1 MSAGAVLGALLSVG
15 VTAPVVS
22 AAVVPALAPP
32 APSEVNA
39 APVSGTAPPVPAAP
53 VPAAPAPATAA
64 RGEITGLRWRPCPAS
79 GTPTLQCG
87 RLLVPYDY
95 SQPAGPQFALAVS
108 RVPATGRRTGSLF
121 FNPGGPGGAG
131 AGAVAGLSKVMPAAV
146 RARFDLV
153 SWDPRGIGNTRPALK
168 SCLQPRLVLP
178 VSGVV
183 DWPTARAESAVVVAA
198 ANRTCQ
204 ASNSSFINHMGTNNA
219 ARDLDRL
226 RAAVGDR
233 KLTYWGLSYGT
244 RIGYVYALMY
254 PNRIRAMTLDGN
266 IDPKS
271 NYAGLTQGG
280 VALDSAL
287 RFMSS
292 ASPPTYAAI
301 MAMVSGL
308 DAAPIPLGNGKQ
320 YTRWNYLTTMASA
333 IPSES
338 SWPYVIG
345 YNRSI
350 ETARLN
356 TPAGAKERAKLLA
369 SLDASDG
376 NLGGAFSVVNC
387 LDYADRMSAAA
398 QNSAIGHNALV
409 APVYG
414 GFITAEYA
422 LGCTGLSLRPDP
434 VPTTRSAAN
443 RARIA
448 HLPVVIANATND
460 GSTPMI
466 WALQM
471 KASFGR
477 GVLLKYSGAQH
488 GLWMLTPSTCINNRI
503 TNYFVSLA
511 FPTPTLCPFAPPANL
526 PRS

>member
-1 MSAGAVLGALLSVG
+1 M
-15 VTAPVVS
+15 
-22 AAVVPALAPP
+22 
-32 APSEVNA
+32 
-39 APVSGTAPPVPAAP
+39 
-53 VPAAPAPATAA
+53 AA
-64 RGEITGLRWRPCPAS
+64 RGEITGLRWRPCPTS

-95 SQPAGPQFALAVS
+95 RRPNETQFSLAVS
-108 RVPATGRRTGSLF
+108 RVPATGQRTGSLF

-131 AGAVAGLSKVMPAAV
+131 AGAVAGLAHLMPASV

-168 SCLQPRLVLP
+168 SCLEPRLVLP
-178 VSGVV
+178 ASGVV
-183 DWPTARAESAVVVAA
+183 DWPTARANSAVVVEA
-198 ANRTCQ
+198 ANRSCQ
-204 ASNSSFINHMGTNNA
+204 AHNAGFINYMGTNNA
-219 ARDLDRL
+219 ARDLDKL

-254 PNRIRAMTLDGN
+254 PNRIRAMVLDGN

-287 RFMSS
+287 RFMST

-301 MAMVSGL
+301 LAMVNGL

-338 SWPYVIG
+338 SWPYVLG
-345 YNRSI
+345 FNQRV

-356 TPAGAKERAKLLA
+356 TPAGATARALLLA

-387 LDYADRMSAAA
+387 LDYADRMTAAA
-398 QNSAIGHNALV
+398 QDAAISHNASV

-460 GSTPMI
+460 GSTPMF
-466 WALQM
+466 WALHM
-471 KASFGR
+471 KASFMR

-503 TNYFVSLA
+503 TGYFVSLSA
-511 FPTPTLCPFAPPANL
+511 PAPILCPFAPPANL